1 MEPVRPDVRKAKV
14 PADAIGNAVVIAKI
28 AIGEIDHISTE
39 EGETAAVAL
48 GWMGLAWG
56 GPTG

>member
-1 MEPVRPDVRKAKV
+1 M
-14 PADAIGNAVVIAKI
+14 IAKI

-48 GWMGLAWG
+48 GWMGG
-56 GPTG
+56 KGRPTG